1 LENGPVYLAQRSRP
15 AAVLLSTEQWDRI
28 AARLEDL
35 EPMVD
40 ILQSKLEVAT
50 GKAAYIDID
59 LETLETTSDALPA

>member
-35 EPMVD
+35 ETMVD